1 MFGRPARGAL
11 GFWSG
16 CGGKESLGRMET
28 AHLFHGKRIGLALG
42 GGAARGCAHLGVIEA
57 LCEAGFRPDVVAG
70 TSMGAVVG
78 AFYAAGQIEELHRTI
93 RDMDWR
99 QVLRFFGVT
108 FPRSGLVDGKRIGD
122 YVRERIGDRRIE
134 ELPVPFAAVA
144 VDLADGAE
152 VVMTEGDLVSAIRAS
167 ISVPGI
173 FTPVQRDG
181 RLLGDGG
188 LVDPV
193 PVKAARDLGAD
204 VVVAVDLNHD
214 ITETKGVNRKGWF
227 GIDRNAG
234 NGETHCGPGQTT
246 GLRERLNQWW
256 DALRADR
263 TSGAAARRLPNIF
276 EVIMA
281 AVVIMTKRI
290 TDARLTVDA
299 PDILIRPK
307 LGHINF
313 FEFNRSEEAIH
324 EGRRAARQAL
334 RRAGVPVE

>member
-1 MFGRPARGAL
+1 MDTTHLLRGR
-11 GFWSG
+11 
-16 CGGKESLGRMET
+16 
-28 AHLFHGKRIGLALG
+28 RIGLALG

-57 LCEAGFRPDVVAG
+57 LEEAGVRPDVVAG

-78 AFYAAGQIEELHRTI
+78 AFYAADRLEELRRTI

-108 FPRSGLVDGKRIGD
+108 FPRSGLVDGKRIAD
-122 YVRERIGDRRIE
+122 YVRERIGHRRIE
-134 ELPVPFAAVA
+134 ELAVPFAAVA

-152 VVMTEGDLVSAIRAS
+152 VIMREGDLVSAIRAS

-173 FTPVQRDG
+173 FTPVQRGG

-204 VVVAVDLNHD
+204 VVIAVDLNHD
-214 ITETKGVNRKGWF
+214 IAETKGVNRKGWF
-227 GIDRNAG
+227 GIERNAG
-234 NGETHCGPGQTT
+234 DGEGDRDLGRA

-256 DALRADR
+256 DTLRADKNA
-263 TSGAAARRLPNIF
+263 GAPARRLPNIF

-290 TDARLTVDA
+290 TDARLMVDA
-299 PDILIRPK
+299 PDVIIRPK

-313 FEFNRSEEAIH
+313 FEFNRSEEAIR
-324 EGRRAARQAL
+324 EGHRAACQAL
-334 RRAGVPVE
+334 HRAGILD